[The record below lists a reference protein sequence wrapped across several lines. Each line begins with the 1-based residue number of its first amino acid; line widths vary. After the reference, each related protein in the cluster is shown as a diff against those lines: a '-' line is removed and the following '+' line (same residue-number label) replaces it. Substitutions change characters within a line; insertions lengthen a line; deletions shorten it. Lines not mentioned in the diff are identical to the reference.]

1 MHYLVAYYN
10 CAIVLQRL
18 PSLQHRDF
26 RLLWIGQ
33 IASFIGSQMQLTA
46 VNWDIFAL
54 LRGQT
59 LTFNLLGAPVSLA
72 ADAFGLG
79 LLGLVRVLPIIAF
92 ALIGGALADARDRR
106 QLMLWSSVIS
116 MIFAA
121 VLATL
126 ALLGNT
132 SVWPIY
138 VATAGITA
146 ATAFGNPAR
155 QALLPNIVPREHFT
169 NAVSLN
175 TLGVQIASIAGPAVA
190 GVMIGVTSVGV
201 IYALNAI
208 SFVFVILA
216 LLLMTY
222 RDTARNA
229 SGNVVSLKSIG
240 EGLRF
245 VFSTPMIAS
254 TMLLDF
260 FATFFSSA
268 RTMLPIIAAEVLHTD
283 VAGYGLLSTASA
295 LGSVIA
301 GVIVSLRREIQRQ
314 GAVLIG
320 SVLVFGAATALFGIA
335 TSFIVSYILFAITGA
350 ADTVSTV
357 IRNIIR
363 QLHTPDSLRGR
374 MVGVNMM
381 FFIGGPQLGELE
393 AGLVAA
399 AFGVPFSIV
408 SGGVA
413 TVALTLWVAWRFQD
427 LRTYRALAQPA

>member
-1 MHYLVAYYN
+1 
-10 CAIVLQRL
+10 
-18 PSLQHRDF
+18 
-26 RLLWIGQ
+26 
-33 IASFIGSQMQLTA
+33 MQLTA

-54 LRGQT
+54 LRGQV
-59 LTFNLLGAPVSLA
+59 LTFDLLGAPVTLA

-92 ALIGGALADARDRR
+92 AMIGGALADARDRR
-106 QLMLWSSVIS
+106 RLMLGASLVS
-116 MIFAA
+116 MLFAA
-121 VLATL
+121 MLAIL
-126 ALLGNT
+126 ALGGNT
-132 SVWPIY
+132 AVWPIY
-138 VATAGITA
+138 LATAGITA

-175 TLGVQIASIAGPAVA
+175 TLGVQIASIAGPAIA
-190 GVMIGVTSVGV
+190 GVLIGVTNVGV
-201 IYALNAI
+201 IYALNAA
-208 SFVFVILA
+208 SFVFVIAA
-216 LLLMTY
+216 LLLMRY
-222 RDTARNA
+222 RDVARSAGGNA
-229 SGNVVSLKSIG
+229 VSLQSIA

-245 VFSTPMIAS
+245 VFSSPMIAG

-268 RTMLPIIAAEVLHTD
+268 RTMLPIIAAEVLRTD

-295 LGSVIA
+295 VGSVIA
-301 GVIVSLRREIQRQ
+301 GVVTSLRREIQRQ

-320 SVLVFGAATALFGIA
+320 SVLVFGAATALFGITTHFA
-335 TSFIVSYILFAITGA
+335 LSYFFFALTGA

-363 QLHTPDSLRGR
+363 QLHTPDELRGR
-374 MVGVNMM
+374 MVGVNMI

-413 TVALTLWVAWRFQD
+413 TVLLTLWVAWRFRD
-427 LRTYRALAQPA
+427 LRTYRAITQPAT

>member
-1 MHYLVAYYN
+1 MTTIART
-10 CAIVLQRL
+10 VLRRL
-18 PSLQHRDF
+18 PSLQHHDF

-33 IASFIGSQMQLTA
+33 FATFVGSQMQLTA
-46 VNWDIFAL
+46 VNWDVFSL

-59 LTFNLLGAPVSLA
+59 VSIPLPGSTISLGA
-72 ADAFGLG
+72 DALGLG

-106 QLMLWSSVIS
+106 RLMMTAS
-116 MIFAA
+116 MVSMAFAA
-121 VLATL
+121 LLAVLSFA
-126 ALLGNT
+126 GNS

-138 VATAGITA
+138 LCTAGITA

-175 TLGVQIASIAGPAVA
+175 TLGVQIASVVGPAVA
-190 GVMIGVTSVGV
+190 GAMLVWSGSGA
-201 IYALNAI
+201 IYALNAA
-208 SFVFVILA
+208 SFLVVIVA
-216 LLLMTY
+216 LWSMRY
-222 RDTARNA
+222 RDAARRHK
-229 SGNVVSLKSIG
+229 GNVVSLSAIA

-245 VFSTPMIAS
+245 VFSTPIIAG

-268 RTMLPIIAAEVLHTD
+268 RTMLPIIAAELLSAD
-283 VAGYGLLSTASA
+283 AAGYGLLSTASA
-295 LGSVIA
+295 VGSVLA
-301 GVIVSLRREIQRQ
+301 GVVTSLRKEIEHQ
-314 GAVLIG
+314 GAVLVG
-320 SVLVFGAATALFGIA
+320 SVLVFGAATALFGLS
-335 TSFIVSYILFAITGA
+335 TSFPLSYVLFAITGA

-363 QLHTPDSLRGR
+363 QLHTPDHLRGR

-393 AGLVAA
+393 AGLMAA
-399 AFGVPFSIV
+399 TFGVPFSIV
-408 SGGVA
+408 SGGIA
-413 TVALTLWVAWRFQD
+413 TVVLTLWVAWK
-427 LRTYRALAQPA
+427 YRALREYRAGTQPALA

>member
-1 MHYLVAYYN
+1 
-10 CAIVLQRL
+10 
-18 PSLQHRDF
+18 
-26 RLLWIGQ
+26 
-33 IASFIGSQMQLTA
+33 MQLTA

-54 LRGQT
+54 LRGQV
-59 LTFNLLGAPVSLA
+59 LTFDLLGAPVTLA

-92 ALIGGALADARDRR
+92 AMIGGALADARDRR
-106 QLMLWSSVIS
+106 RLMLGASLVS
-116 MIFAA
+116 MLFAA
-121 VLATL
+121 MLAIL
-126 ALLGNT
+126 ALGGNT
-132 SVWPIY
+132 AVWPIY
-138 VATAGITA
+138 LATAGITA
-146 ATAFGNPAR
+146 AMAFGNPAR

-175 TLGVQIASIAGPAVA
+175 TLGVQIASIAGPAIA
-190 GVMIGVTSVGV
+190 GVLIGVTNVGV
-201 IYALNAI
+201 IYALNAA
-208 SFVFVILA
+208 SFVCVIAA
-216 LLLMTY
+216 LLLMRY
-222 RDTARNA
+222 RDVARSAGGNA
-229 SGNVVSLKSIG
+229 VSLQSIA

-245 VFSTPMIAS
+245 VFSSPMIAG

-268 RTMLPIIAAEVLHTD
+268 RTMLPIIAAEVLRTD

-295 LGSVIA
+295 VGSVIA
-301 GVIVSLRREIQRQ
+301 GVVTSLRREIQRQ

-320 SVLVFGAATALFGIA
+320 SVLVFGAATALFGITTHFA
-335 TSFIVSYILFAITGA
+335 LSYFFFALTGA

-363 QLHTPDSLRGR
+363 QLHTPDELRGR
-374 MVGVNMM
+374 MVGVNMI

-413 TVALTLWVAWRFQD
+413 TVLLTLWVAWRFRD
-427 LRTYRALAQPA
+427 LRAYRAITQPAT

>member
-1 MHYLVAYYN
+1 
-10 CAIVLQRL
+10 
-18 PSLQHRDF
+18 
-26 RLLWIGQ
+26 
-33 IASFIGSQMQLTA
+33 MQLTA

-54 LRGQT
+54 LRGQV
-59 LTFNLLGAPVSLA
+59 LTFDLLGAPVTLA

-92 ALIGGALADARDRR
+92 AMIGGALADARDRR
-106 QLMLWSSVIS
+106 RLMLGASLVS
-116 MIFAA
+116 MFFAA
-121 VLATL
+121 MLAIL
-126 ALLGNT
+126 ALGGNT
-132 SVWPIY
+132 AVWPIY
-138 VATAGITA
+138 LATAGITA

-175 TLGVQIASIAGPAVA
+175 TLGVQIASIAGPAIA
-190 GVMIGVTSVGV
+190 GVLIGVTNVGV
-201 IYALNAI
+201 IYALNAA
-208 SFVFVILA
+208 SFVCVIAA
-216 LLLMTY
+216 LLLMRY
-222 RDTARNA
+222 RDAARSAGGNA
-229 SGNVVSLKSIG
+229 VSLQSIA

-245 VFSTPMIAS
+245 VFSSPMIAG

-268 RTMLPIIAAEVLHTD
+268 RTMLPIIAAEVLRTD

-295 LGSVIA
+295 VGSVIA
-301 GVIVSLRREIQRQ
+301 GVVTSLRREIQRQ

-320 SVLVFGAATALFGIA
+320 SVLVFGAATALFGITTHFA
-335 TSFIVSYILFAITGA
+335 LSYFFFALTGA

-363 QLHTPDSLRGR
+363 QLHTPDELRGR
-374 MVGVNMM
+374 MVGVNMI

-413 TVALTLWVAWRFQD
+413 TVLLTLWVAWRFRD
-427 LRTYRALAQPA
+427 LRTYRAITQPAT

>member
-1 MHYLVAYYN
+1 
-10 CAIVLQRL
+10 
-18 PSLQHRDF
+18 
-26 RLLWIGQ
+26 
-33 IASFIGSQMQLTA
+33 MQLTA

-54 LRGQT
+54 LRGQV
-59 LTFNLLGAPVSLA
+59 LTFDLLGAPVTLA

-92 ALIGGALADARDRR
+92 AMIGGALADARDRR
-106 QLMLWSSVIS
+106 RLMLGASLVS
-116 MIFAA
+116 MLFAA
-121 VLATL
+121 MLAIL
-126 ALLGNT
+126 ALGGNT
-132 SVWPIY
+132 AVWPIY
-138 VATAGITA
+138 LATAGITA

-175 TLGVQIASIAGPAVA
+175 TLGVQIASIAGPAIA
-190 GVMIGVTSVGV
+190 GVLIGVTNVGV
-201 IYALNAI
+201 IYALNAA
-208 SFVFVILA
+208 SFVCVIAA
-216 LLLMTY
+216 LLLMRY
-222 RDTARNA
+222 RDVARSAGGNA
-229 SGNVVSLKSIG
+229 VSLQSIA

-245 VFSTPMIAS
+245 VFSSPMIAG

-268 RTMLPIIAAEVLHTD
+268 RTMLPIIAAEVLRTD

-295 LGSVIA
+295 VGSVIA
-301 GVIVSLRREIQRQ
+301 GVVTSLRREIQRQ

-320 SVLVFGAATALFGIA
+320 SVLVFGAATALFGITTHFA
-335 TSFIVSYILFAITGA
+335 LSYFFFALTGA

-363 QLHTPDSLRGR
+363 QLHTPDELRGR
-374 MVGVNMM
+374 MVGVNMI

-413 TVALTLWVAWRFQD
+413 TVLLTLWVAWRFRD
-427 LRTYRALAQPA
+427 LRAYRAITQPAT

>member
-1 MHYLVAYYN
+1 MRH
-10 CAIVLQRL
+10 RL

-33 IASFIGSQMQLTA
+33 FASFIGAQMQLTA
-46 VNWDIFAL
+46 VNWDVFAL
-54 LRGQT
+54 LRDQSV
-59 LTFNLLGAPVSLA
+59 TFAIFGAPITLGA
-72 ADAFGLG
+72 DALGLG

-106 QLMLWSSVIS
+106 LLMLVSSVVS
-116 MIFAA
+116 MGFAA
-121 VLATL
+121 LL
-126 ALLGNT
+126 ALLALAGNST
-132 SVWPIY
+132 VWPIY
-138 VATAGITA
+138 VCTAGITA

-175 TLGVQIASIAGPAVA
+175 TLGVQIASVVGPAVA
-190 GVMIGVTSVGV
+190 GVMLATTGSGA
-201 IYALNAI
+201 IYALNAL
-208 SFVFVILA
+208 SFLAVIVA
-216 LLLMTY
+216 LLLMRY
-222 RDTARNA
+222 RDTARSF
-229 SGNVVSLKSIG
+229 SGNAVSLAAIG

-245 VFSTPMIAS
+245 VFSTPIIAG
-254 TMLLDF
+254 TMLVDF

-268 RTMLPIIAAEVLHTD
+268 RTMLPIIAADLLGAD
-283 VAGYGLLSTASA
+283 AAGYGLLSTASA
-295 LGSVIA
+295 VGSVLAGLVTSLRKEIQNQGVVLLGSVM
-301 GVIVSLRREIQRQ
+301 
-314 GAVLIG
+314 
-320 SVLVFGAATALFGIA
+320 VFGAATALFGISTNFA
-335 TSFIVSYILFAITGA
+335 LSYVLFAITGA

-363 QLHTPDSLRGR
+363 QLHTPDHLRGR

-399 AFGVPFSIV
+399 AFGVPFSVV
-408 SGGVA
+408 SGGLI

-427 LRTYRALAQPA
+427 LRQYRASALPAPAS

>member
-1 MHYLVAYYN
+1 
-10 CAIVLQRL
+10 
-18 PSLQHRDF
+18 
-26 RLLWIGQ
+26 
-33 IASFIGSQMQLTA
+33 MQLTA

-54 LRGQT
+54 LRGQVVT
-59 LTFNLLGAPVSLA
+59 WHVFGAPVALA

-79 LLGLVRVLPIIAF
+79 LLGLVRVLPIVAF

-106 QLMLWSSVIS
+106 LLMLWSSVIS
-116 MIFAA
+116 MLFAGVLA
-121 VLATL
+121 VLAL
-126 ALLGNT
+126 FGNT
-132 SVWPIY
+132 EVWPIY
-138 VATAGITA
+138 LATAGITA

-175 TLGVQIASIAGPAVA
+175 TLGMQIASIAGPAIA
-190 GVMIGVTSVGV
+190 GVLIGVTNVGV
-201 IYALNAI
+201 IYALNAL
-208 SFVFVILA
+208 SFVCVIIA

-222 RDTARNA
+222 RDDARHA
-229 SGNVVSLKSIG
+229 SGNAVSLRAIG

-245 VFSTPMIAS
+245 VFGSPMIAS

-268 RTMLPIIAAEVLHTD
+268 RTMLPIIAAEILRTD
-283 VAGYGLLSTASA
+283 AAGYGLLSTASA

-301 GVIVSLRREIQRQ
+301 GVVTSLRREIQRQ

-320 SVLVFGAATALFGIA
+320 SVLVFGAATALFGVA
-335 TSFIVSYILFAITGA
+335 TNFALSYFFFALTGA

-357 IRNIIR
+357 VRNIIR
-363 QLHTPDSLRGR
+363 QMHTPDALRGR
-374 MVGVNMM
+374 MVGVNMI

-399 AFGVPFSIV
+399 AFGVPFSVV
-408 SGGVA
+408 SGGII
-413 TVALTLWVAWRFQD
+413 TVLLTLWVAARFPM
-427 LRTYRALAQPA
+427 LRNYRAVLQPVGV

>member
-1 MHYLVAYYN
+1 
-10 CAIVLQRL
+10 
-18 PSLQHRDF
+18 
-26 RLLWIGQ
+26 
-33 IASFIGSQMQLTA
+33 MQLTA

-54 LRGQT
+54 LRGQVVT
-59 LTFNLLGAPVSLA
+59 WHVFGAPVTLA

-79 LLGLVRVLPIIAF
+79 LLGLVRVLPIVAF

-106 QLMLWSSVIS
+106 LLMLWSSVVS
-116 MIFAA
+116 MLFAGM
-121 VLATL
+121 LAAL
-126 ALLGNT
+126 ALFGNT
-132 SVWPIY
+132 EVWPIY
-138 VATAGITA
+138 LATAGITA

-175 TLGVQIASIAGPAVA
+175 TLGMQIASIAGPAIA
-190 GVMIGVTSVGV
+190 GVLIGATNVGV
-201 IYALNAI
+201 IYALNAL
-208 SFVFVILA
+208 SFVCVIVA

-222 RDTARNA
+222 RDDARHA
-229 SGNVVSLKSIG
+229 SGNAVSLQAIG

-245 VFSTPMIAS
+245 VFGSPMIAS

-268 RTMLPIIAAEVLHTD
+268 RTMLPIIAAEILRTD
-283 VAGYGLLSTASA
+283 AAGYGLLSTASA

-301 GVIVSLRREIQRQ
+301 GVVTSLRREIQRQ

-320 SVLVFGAATALFGIA
+320 SVLVFGAATALFGVA
-335 TSFIVSYILFAITGA
+335 TNFALSYFFFALTGA

-357 IRNIIR
+357 VRNIIR
-363 QLHTPDSLRGR
+363 QMHTPDALRGR
-374 MVGVNMM
+374 MVGVNMI

-399 AFGVPFSIV
+399 AFGVPFSVV
-408 SGGVA
+408 SGGVI
-413 TVALTLWVAWRFQD
+413 TVLLTLWVAVRFPM
-427 LRTYRALAQPA
+427 LRNYRAVLQPVGV